1 MRKIQKLAALF
12 LCFVFITGS
21 CIIPSSAAIKFN
33 VSDDTLRSQIAKY
46 SVSVNVNNNEQ
57 RFSIKAS
64 DITQIRIR
72 SKKQSKTKMVVK
84 SVVYIDREVA
94 TVKGNVTTTYS
105 LKNNKW
111 KLSNVAYTS
120 TALSAIH
127 LKGNWSGTYEQN
139 RGHSKLDLSVG
150 GTTADGFATDA
161 VFAFSAT
168 PTSPSIPSGSYTLK
182 GGADKTTGLVTLEG
196 DLWIDQPEGYVF
208 VDIHGYVDLVN
219 KTIRDDTHEL
229 VISKN

>member
-1 MRKIQKLAALF
+1 MYHQQK
-12 LCFVFITGS
+12 
-21 CIIPSSAAIKFN
+21 N
-33 VSDDTLRSQIAKY
+33 
-46 SVSVNVNNNEQ
+46 
-57 RFSIKAS
+57 
-64 DITQIRIR
+64 
-72 SKKQSKTKMVVK
+72 
-84 SVVYIDREVA
+84 
-94 TVKGNVTTTYS
+94 
-105 LKNNKW
+105 
-111 KLSNVAYTS
+111 
-120 TALSAIH
+120 
-127 LKGNWSGTYEQN
+127 EQN